1 MYHKFPTH
9 TQGPSDPNIVAPPLQ
24 EPKLTKP
31 QRKLVHEISKKMLQ
45 MLQTPVSQPYSSS
58 DSSSVILLGKLPS
71 SQKKNS
77 GAEQK
82 SAADDNRSSEMK
94 SSIMSIGSFG
104 EELNKL
110 RSNLAERDELDKL
123 RTQLANERERQD
135 KEKGEGGSEFPSS
148 PINFDSDL
156 FKVMKGSMKL
166 NVRPSA
172 PSTIVTAAKSNNKE
186 IPTVNKSARE
196 KEICEQKSESNKKSH
211 GSTKNEASCSCP
223 SDAEP

>member
-1 MYHKFPTH
+1 
-9 TQGPSDPNIVAPPLQ
+9 
-24 EPKLTKP
+24 
-31 QRKLVHEISKKMLQ
+31 

-77 GAEQK
+77 GAEEKK
-82 SAADDNRSSEMK
+82 SAVDDNRSSEMK

-123 RTQLANERERQD
+123 RTQLAEKERRD
-135 KEKGEGGSEFPSS
+135 KEKGGGSSEFAPP

-166 NVRPSA
+166 NVRPSV
-172 PSTIVTAAKSNNKE
+172 PSTIVTAANSNK
-186 IPTVNKSARE
+186 IVPVIKSARE
-196 KEICEQKSESNKKSH
+196 RECEQKSESNKKSH
-211 GSTKNEASCSCP
+211 GSTKNETTCSCP